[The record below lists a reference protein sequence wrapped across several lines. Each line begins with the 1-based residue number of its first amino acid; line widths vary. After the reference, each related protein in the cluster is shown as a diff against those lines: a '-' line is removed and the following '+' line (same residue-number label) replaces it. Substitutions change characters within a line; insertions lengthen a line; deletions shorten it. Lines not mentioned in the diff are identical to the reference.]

1 MSKSI
6 NQEHIVKIKPRIF
19 SYLYTVIVLTFAV
32 IPLSSCSSD
41 TDKEELIEE
50 QNIKENET
58 AVGIACTTGKLFVEK
73 DGLVRVDIENPSLV
87 ANGWTKATTLQGYE
101 GAGYLIWTGDDSFNE
116 PGQGLISFSI
126 KISAPGTYQFVWSSR
141 IGTGTSNTEHNDS
154 WLRIKANDFFGE
166 KASTGER
173 VYPKGSGKTP
183 NPEGSSKDGWLK
195 VYMNRVGEWFY
206 RSSTN
211 DKDPFD
217 IFATFDQAGTYEVEI
232 SGRSKSHAIDQ
243 FLLFRTDKTLE
254 QAIASGLS
262 EINCK

>member
-1 MSKSI
+1 MSKI
-6 NQEHIVKIKPRIF
+6 ITEAHIVRIRPRIYSF
-19 SYLYTVIVLTFAV
+19 LYIVGVLTFAV
-32 IPLSSCSSD
+32 IPLSACSSD
-41 TDKEELIEE
+41 PDNEELLEE

-58 AVGIACTTGKLFVEK
+58 AVEMACTRGKLFVEK
-73 DGLVRVDIENPSLV
+73 DGLVRIDIENPSLV
-87 ANGWTKATTLQGYE
+87 ANGWSTATALQGYE
-101 GAGYLIWTGDDSFNE
+101 GAGYLIWTGEDSFNE

-126 KISAPGTYQFVWSSR
+126 KISTPGTYQFVWSSR
-141 IGTGTSNTEHNDS
+141 IGAGTSNTEHNDS

-195 VYMNRVGEWFY
+195 AYMNRVGEWFY

-217 IFATFDQAGTYEVEI
+217 IYATFDQAGTYEVEI

-243 FLLFRTDKTLE
+243 FVLFRTDKTLE
-254 QAIASGLS
+254 QAITSRLS